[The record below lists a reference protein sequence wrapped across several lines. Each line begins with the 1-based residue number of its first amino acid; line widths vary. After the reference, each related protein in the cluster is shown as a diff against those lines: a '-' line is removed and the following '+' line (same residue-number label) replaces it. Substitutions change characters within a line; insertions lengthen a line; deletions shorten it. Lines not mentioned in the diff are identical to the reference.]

1 LKYKLNKS
9 KILKADDTWNAVVD
23 LMGEYKFPTENQ
35 VANKVYIV
43 FDYYSELESG
53 GHEKLFDWS
62 SWYIDEIGVNNYFRE
77 LTSILEDINAH
88 DYSLI
93 EQEYGEKLW
102 NLYKALENDE
112 IAEED
117 FCNVLEQ
124 ADNEYLKLG
133 SKLGDLLEVYFMK
146 IFTEI
151 FELVED

>member
-1 LKYKLNKS
+1 
-9 KILKADDTWNAVVD
+9 
-23 LMGEYKFPTENQ
+23 M
-35 VANKVYIV
+35 
-43 FDYYSELESG
+43 
-53 GHEKLFDWS
+53 
-62 SWYIDEIGVNNYFRE
+62 
-77 LTSILEDINAH
+77 
-88 DYSLI
+88 
-93 EQEYGEKLW
+93 

-146 IFTEI
+146 IFTEV